1 MKMHYEITEQKETML
16 NCVKGK
22 MLMKDNFLY
31 LIEDFKIEEVT
42 EDGGKTIFGRKRP
55 NKVKLILTSITI
67 RAYHGDG
74 KFLGFM
80 HADACERI
88 LIFFDLYS
96 LHKVW
101 LNFEEQLNAFGLEV
115 KKIKKEWQKK

>member
-1 MKMHYEITEQKETML
+1 
-16 NCVKGK
+16 